1 MAGAGRRRGGGWG
14 RAARAPRP
22 PPGGRLAAGG
32 HHSAAAAA
40 GRLLVWGRGEHGQLG
55 LGPADALRDA
65 ERPREVGHLR
75 RVSWVSCGSAHTL
88 AVAEGGKLFSWG
100 HARSFL
106 GHGDHRTQR
115 EHVKHVAQPRE
126 VAALSAEGPV
136 ARAAAGWAHSVC
148 LLRGTPGRV
157 FAWGCGGRGR
167 LGLGDEEDAPLP
179 REVRAFPQAEGTAG
193 APPEGVVE
201 VAAGAEHSAALG
213 AAGAVWT
220 WGSGASCGLGLPSR
234 EEAVTAP
241 RRVERGLPPG
251 FRAGAL
257 ALGAFH
263 GALLGAGPGALAG
276 AVFTFG
282 RGESGQLGHGL
293 AQDEPRPRRVRD
305 LEDLPA
311 RAVGAGAFHTLV
323 GLASGELVAFGSTGA
338 PPGLE
343 GAEGRLG
350 CDPTEAP
357 APSGRGGGDPGGGG
371 GVGGGAAPAPPARYL
386 AKPRLVLG
394 PWQAREG
401 SEVVAV
407 AGGGYH
413 SAFATRAGEV
423 FTMGA
428 RAGGRLGRPWRRDDG
443 GTSCAEPRRVALPA
457 RFGSPDPAS

>member
-1 MAGAGRRRGGGWG
+1 M
-14 RAARAPRP
+14 
-22 PPGGRLAAGG
+22 
-32 HHSAAAAA
+32 
-40 GRLLVWGRGEHGQLG
+40 
-55 LGPADALRDA
+55 
-65 ERPREVGHLR
+65 
-75 RVSWVSCGSAHTL
+75 
-88 AVAEGGKLFSWG
+88 
-100 HARSFL
+100 
-106 GHGDHRTQR
+106 
-115 EHVKHVAQPRE
+115 
-126 VAALSAEGPV
+126 
-136 ARAAAGWAHSVC
+136 
-148 LLRGTPGRV
+148 
-157 FAWGCGGRGR
+157 
-167 LGLGDEEDAPLP
+167 
-179 REVRAFPQAEGTAG
+179 
-193 APPEGVVE
+193 E

-276 AVFTFG
+276 AVFIFG

-323 GLASGELVAFGSTGA
+323 GLASGELVVFGSTGS

-350 CDPTEAP
+350 CDPAEAP
-357 APSGRGGGDPGGGG
+357 ERGGGG
-371 GVGGGAAPAPPARYL
+371 GGDSGGGGDFGGGGGDDIGGGAAPAPPARCL

-428 RAGGRLGRPWRRDDG
+428 RAGGRLGRAWRRDDG

-457 RFGSPDPAS
+457 RFGSLDPES